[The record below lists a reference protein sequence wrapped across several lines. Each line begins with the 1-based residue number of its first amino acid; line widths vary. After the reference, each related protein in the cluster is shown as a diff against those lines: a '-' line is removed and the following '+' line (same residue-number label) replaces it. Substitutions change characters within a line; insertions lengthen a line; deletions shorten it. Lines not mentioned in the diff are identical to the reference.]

1 MNKRTNSDLGIT
13 YSRSQQKKKKKKEK
27 SINGIV
33 YTLYI

>member
-1 MNKRTNSDLGIT
+1 MNKRTSSDLGIT
-13 YSRSQQKKKKKKEK
+13 YSRSQQKKKKKL